1 MKYEKKSKFYTF
13 NKTKSILNLMNN
25 LKIITYLKLL
35 SDSGLP
41 KNKIRFVKTKRI
53 LF

>member
-1 MKYEKKSKFYTF
+1 MKYEKKSKFYAF